1 MRMSNPMSDDLSAW
15 RRAPV
20 DSEGLSDEVSDAL
33 NAMSN
38 RILKVL
44 VSLAVLTSLSL
55 ALNAFLYI
63 QMRSS
68 EKALQLEIST
78 VRSDLDSMES
88 GFTYV
93 ERALDDIDGR
103 VNDVDG
109 RVDDVDGRVDEIFD
123 YFWKYLWC

>member
-1 MRMSNPMSDDLSAW
+1 M
-15 RRAPV
+15 
-20 DSEGLSDEVSDAL
+20 DSEGLSDEVSGAL

-44 VSLAVLTSLSL
+44 ISLAVLTSLSL
-55 ALNAFLYI
+55 ALNAFLFI

-103 VNDVDG
+103 VNDVDD
-109 RVDDVDGRVDEIFD
+109 RVDDVDGRVDEICD

>member
-1 MRMSNPMSDDLSAW
+1 M
-15 RRAPV
+15 
-20 DSEGLSDEVSDAL
+20 DSEGLSDEVSGAL

-44 VSLAVLTSLSL
+44 ISLAALTSLSL
-55 ALNAFLYI
+55 ALNAYLYI

-68 EKALQLEIST
+68 EKALQVEISK
-78 VRSDLDSMES
+78 VRSDLNSTES
-88 GFTYV
+88 GLRDV
-93 ERALDDIDGR
+93 EWALDDVDGR

-109 RVDDVDGRVDEIFD
+109 RLDDVDGRVDEICD